1 MKTMSQMA
9 KDLMNNKDFQE
20 LVLKEFIEKGI
31 LTYTLEDNVDN
42 ESVRDEL
49 KARKIL
55 RDFLNYTLD
64 YDNIEQIKKQ

>member
-55 RDFLNYTLD
+55 RDFLNYALD

>member
-1 MKTMSQMA
+1 
-9 KDLMNNKDFQE
+9 MNNKDFQE

-55 RDFLNYTLD
+55 RDFLNYALD